1 MNHADALAL
10 LSAAIPSATGGTW
23 ADVGA
28 GGGTFTRALASLV
41 GPTGR
46 VYAVD
51 ADPRAVAT
59 LGRLPSDPASAPV
72 VAMHGDVAAPLGLSP
87 LDGIVLANVLHF
99 VADGADALALIAGQ
113 LRPGGRLVL
122 IEYEN
127 RAPSRWVP
135 YPVAFKRFQA
145 LAAEAGLSSPALVAT
160 RPSAYGGDLYVAS
173 ATRVAES

>member
-10 LSAAIPSATGGTW
+10 LSAAIPSAAGETW
-23 ADVGA
+23 ADLGA
-28 GGGTFTRALASLV
+28 GSGTFTRALAALL

-46 VYAVD
+46 VYAID

-59 LGRLPSDPASAPV
+59 LARLPSDAASAPV
-72 VAMHGDVAAPLGLSP
+72 VAMQGDVAKPLGLPP
-87 LDGIVLANVLHF
+87 LDGVVLANVLHF
-99 VADGADALALIAGQ
+99 VANPADALAGIAAQ

-135 YPVAFKRFQA
+135 YPVAFTRFQA
-145 LAAEAGLSSPALVAT
+145 LAAEASLSPPQIVAT
-160 RPSAYGGDLYVAS
+160 RPSTYGGDLYVA
-173 ATRVAES
+173 VAARSG